1 MYRIFVIED
10 DEAINRLLCMNL
22 SIAGYEP
29 VPAKDGKEALER
41 IQNGERFDLALLDV
55 MLPGIDGFQLMEPLK
70 AHGIPVIYLTAK
82 NDLQSKLT
90 GLTSGAEDYIV
101 KPFEVMELLVRMEK
115 VLARHGSAGTITFS
129 DLTIHVDERTVI
141 KGNEPIILKPL
152 EFDLLLFFIRN
163 RNIALTRERILTE
176 VWGMNFYGERRTI
189 DIHVSQL
196 RKKPVLPSFPFRVS
210 GIVWRQINENSG
222 SLSPAFC
229 PLFHIEPFAVRNA
242 AAAFKHQKHS
252 AIIRKQRAFGNEYAE
267 NLVFLRRAE
276 KHGRRTDGRRAAQS
290 DGLCI

>member
-41 IQNGERFDLALLDV
+41 IQNGERLDLALLDV

-115 VLARHGSAGTITFS
+115 VLARHGSAGMITFS

-176 VWGMNFYGERRTI
+176 VWGMNFYGESRTI

-196 RKKPVLPSFPFRVS
+196 RKKTGLAIVS
-210 GIVWRQINENSG
+210 VPRIGYRLETNQ
-222 SLSPAFC
+222 
-229 PLFHIEPFAVRNA
+229 
-242 AAAFKHQKHS
+242 
-252 AIIRKQRAFGNEYAE
+252 
-267 NLVFLRRAE
+267 
-276 KHGRRTDGRRAAQS
+276 
-290 DGLCI
+290 